1 MASKSFSV
9 IFHEKINAFNK
20 TVHIDSDKSISQ
32 RSFIIGSICEGT
44 STVKNILE
52 SHDIY
57 STINCLRKLNCKINE
72 LEKENTKFLVK
83 VLEAITVIKIQ
94 Y

>member
-1 MASKSFSV
+1 MASKSFSI

-20 TVHIDSDKSISQ
+20 TVNMNSDKSISQ
-32 RSFIIGSICEGT
+32 SFIIGSICEGT

-57 STINCLRKLNCKINE
+57 STINCLRKLNCKIKE
-72 LEKENTKFLVK
+72 LEKENTNFW
-83 VLEAITVIKIQ
+83 
-94 Y
+94 

>member
-9 IFHEKINAFNK
+9 IFHEKINTFNK

-52 SHDIY
+52 NLIV
-57 STINCLRKLNCKINE
+57 KL
-72 LEKENTKFLVK
+72 
-83 VLEAITVIKIQ
+83 
-94 Y
+94 

>member
-20 TVHIDSDKSISQ
+20 TVNVDSDKSISQ

-57 STINCLRKLNCKINE
+57 STIIVF
-72 LEKENTKFLVK
+72 ENLIVK
-83 VLEAITVIKIQ
+83 
-94 Y
+94 